1 MNTMLIDSAL
11 HNRILQYYV
20 DAGLDYAFWSKGF
33 NMHFGLGDLRTVFSR
48 ERMLNQMSAEVLR
61 RVLPSCHGHI
71 ADFGC
76 GVGATMRAAAH
87 ISKDIRVTGLTI
99 VPWQK
104 EKGDELNESWKSQLE
119 IRVEDYHNSS
129 LDENSCDGVYAIE
142 SACYSPEKMHL
153 DFFSEIHRVLRPG
166 GRVVIADGFLKVSEN
181 ELGTMVRTMYNGI
194 CKNWALPG
202 MMNINDVKDHLI
214 NSGFKNISMEEVSWK
229 VAPSVLHVPF
239 VIIWFLMYKKL
250 MRQKL
255 SHQSIR
261 NLKGSLQT
269 LLLGL
274 QRASLGYYLVTAEK

>member
-1 MNTMLIDSAL
+1 
-11 HNRILQYYV
+11 
-20 DAGLDYAFWSKGF
+20 
-33 NMHFGLGDLRTVFSR
+33 
-48 ERMLNQMSAEVLR
+48 
-61 RVLPSCHGHI
+61 
-71 ADFGC
+71 
-76 GVGATMRAAAH
+76 
-87 ISKDIRVTGLTI
+87 
-99 VPWQK
+99 
-104 EKGDELNESWKSQLE
+104 
-119 IRVEDYHNSS
+119 
-129 LDENSCDGVYAIE
+129 
-142 SACYSPEKMHL
+142 
-153 DFFSEIHRVLRPG
+153 
-166 GRVVIADGFLKVSEN
+166 
-181 ELGTMVRTMYNGI
+181 MVRTMYNGI